1 MFSLFLGPSKYVVWN
16 VMSQLLECS
25 SRHDGFKEG
34 GGIMGLRFFSRHSLL

>member
-25 SRHDGFKEG
+25 GRHDGFKEG
-34 GGIMGLRFFSRHSLL
+34 GNYGPELFFST